1 MEGEFRLTDFM
12 KPDRIRLTGVFFSIL
27 SNLNKFTA
35 FEQRD
40 PFVVKQQ
47 QEPGFTYECSSS
59 SNNNNVTTTLT
70 SAPLSLACSAW
81 DRYAQI
87 EYARL
92 AMEEDAHDEEEVQL
106 DSLQGSA
113 DVVGAWG
120 DDDGGPMNVT
130 GGGTAESPF

>member
-59 SNNNNVTTTLT
+59 SRNKNVTTTLT
-70 SAPLSLACSAW
+70 SALSPPRFAVLGIAMHRLSMPGWPWRKMLMTKKRCSWTHFKAVQTSW
-81 DRYAQI
+81 
-87 EYARL
+87 AR
-92 AMEEDAHDEEEVQL
+92 
-106 DSLQGSA
+106 
-113 DVVGAWG
+113 
-120 DDDGGPMNVT
+120 GGMT
-130 GGGTAESPF
+130 TAVP